1 MNDSKTIE
9 QIIKDMEKLQERYR
23 KKAEKEREKRRKP
36 YITVQGQKVYSQ
48 EELFDFW
55 ESGYIT
61 SSARFDQYRDKL
73 QAALKPVEEQ
83 TPSEAML
90 ENDTEAL
97 RDEIYYYI
105 QECKEE
111 FEE

>member
-73 QAALKPVEEQ
+73 QAVLKPAEEQ

-90 ENDTEAL
+90 EMLEKIIKGLHTEKSFM
-97 RDEIYYYI
+97 EEE
-105 QECKEE
+105 QEA
-111 FEE
+111 